1 LIHCQQR
8 DVASEPPKSIAERRP
23 LSSIE
28 KTEQL
33 ASPLSPV
40 AVATTR
46 YPAASAVGTERT

>member
-8 DVASEPPKSIAERRP
+8 DVVSEPPRFIAERRP
-23 LSSIE
+23 LSSIA
-28 KTEQL
+28 KTEQP
-33 ASPLSPV
+33 ASPLSSV